1 MSKKN
6 NQNQNAN
13 QNQQNTGNGKET
25 KAKKPGLILKIKT
38 AGNKHPKLTK
48 AVSITTKVVVTGLAA
63 VGGAGLVMAVND
75 RKTSNKASSLP
86 TIPNIPAPAVPAAP
100 EDQAE

>member
-6 NQNQNAN
+6 NQNQVN
-13 QNQQNTGNGKET
+13 QNQQNAVNGKGE
-25 KAKKPGLILKIKT
+25 KAKKPGLISKIKS

-75 RKTSNKASSLP
+75 RKNSKVSPLP
-86 TIPNIPAPAVPAAP
+86 TLPDIPAPAVPAAP
-100 EDQAE
+100 EEQTE